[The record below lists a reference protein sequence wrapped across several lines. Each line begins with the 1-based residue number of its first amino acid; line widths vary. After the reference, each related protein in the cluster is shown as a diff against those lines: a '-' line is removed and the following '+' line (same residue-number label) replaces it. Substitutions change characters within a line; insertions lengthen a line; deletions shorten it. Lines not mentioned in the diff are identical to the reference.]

1 MIPYFSFNSIIIG
14 PITIQIWG
22 LFASIG
28 FLFALY
34 LSLKQAKKNNFDQ
47 NYIWDVFVIILIGM
61 ILGSKVLNIIFNL
74 DKIRNIKDIFI
85 LSTGGFSLIG
95 GISLSFIFLYIYTR
109 SKRINIY
116 KIIDN
121 LILGAAVALMMT
133 RIGCFL
139 IYDHIGK
146 TTSILWGRTYTDGSI
161 RHPVIMYHIISAIAI
176 IFLICYLKKTRLK
189 EGIIVLFVA
198 LFYSVTRFFLDFLRC
213 DDLNICD
220 SRYYSLTYTQWLLLI
235 LMPFITYSL
244 VTKIRSSKIDLLCN
258 K

>member
-1 MIPYFSFNSIIIG
+1 MIPYFSFSSVMIG

-47 NYIWDVFVIILIGM
+47 DHIWDIFVIILIGM
-61 ILGSKVLNIIFNL
+61 ILGSKILNIIFNF
-74 DKIRNIKDIFI
+74 DKIENIKDIF
-85 LSTGGFSLIG
+85 LFTGGFSLIG
-95 GISLSFIFLYIYTR
+95 GITLSFIFLYIYAR
-109 SKRINIY
+109 FKKINIY
-116 KIIDN
+116 KITDN
-121 LILGAAVALMMT
+121 LIFGAVVALTMT

-146 TTSILWGRTYTDGSI
+146 TTSVFWGRIYADGSI
-161 RHPVIMYHIISAIAI
+161 RHPVIVYHMINAIAI

-189 EGIIVLFVA
+189 EGILVLFVA

-220 SRYYSLTYTQWLLLI
+220 SRYYNLTYTQWLLLI
-235 LMPFITYSL
+235 LIPFITYLL
-244 VTKIRSSKIDLLCN
+244 VTKIRSSKIDLLRN
-258 K
+258 

>member
-1 MIPYFSFNSIIIG
+1 MIPYFSFSSIMIG
-14 PITIQIWG
+14 PITIQVWG
-22 LFASIG
+22 SFVSVG

-34 LSLKQAKKNNFDQ
+34 LSLKEAKKNNFDQ
-47 NYIWDVFVIILIGM
+47 DHIWDVFVIILIGM
-61 ILGSKVLNIIFNL
+61 ILGSKVLNIIFNF
-74 DKIRNIKDIFI
+74 DKIENIKDIFI
-85 LSTGGFSLIG
+85 LSTGGFSFIG
-95 GISLSFIFLYIYTR
+95 GISLSFIFLYIYT
-109 SKRINIY
+109 KFKKVNIY

-146 TTSILWGRTYTDGSI
+146 TTSILWGRIYADGSI
-161 RHPVIMYHIISAIAI
+161 RHPVIVYHMINAIAI

-189 EGIIVLFVA
+189 EGVLVLFVA

-213 DDLNICD
+213 DDLSICD
-220 SRYYSLTYTQWLLLI
+220 SRYYNLTYTQWLLLI
-235 LMPFITYSL
+235 LMPFITYLL
-244 VTKIRSSKIDLLCN
+244 VTKIRSSKINN